1 MTISLRALLV
11 AALATVALAT
21 PVPNANPEAD
31 IALERRQITN
41 SKDLENG
48 DCKPVAFIFA
58 RGSTETGNMVSNYR
72 TGPHVPSIGY
82 GNKPAQAILM

>member
-11 AALATVALAT
+11 AALATLAIAN

-31 IALERRQITN
+31 VALERRQITN

-58 RGSTETGNMVSNYR
+58 RGSTESGNMVCI
-72 TGPHVPSIGY
+72 TIQPPPHPSINY
-82 GNKPAQAILM
+82 GNKPTQAM